1 MKIIIEKVG
10 NGYIVDGVADDGALI
25 VVEEREYDE
34 HADVEAGHRL
44 LWHIIEGLGLYGSK
58 HDAVRLQA
66 KIAKKG
72 ENY

>member
-25 VVEEREYDE
+25 VVEEAEHDE
-34 HADVEAGHRL
+34 HAEIEAGHRL

-58 HDAVRLQA
+58 HDAVRLRA
-66 KIAKKG
+66 TIAKKG
-72 ENY
+72 DDQ